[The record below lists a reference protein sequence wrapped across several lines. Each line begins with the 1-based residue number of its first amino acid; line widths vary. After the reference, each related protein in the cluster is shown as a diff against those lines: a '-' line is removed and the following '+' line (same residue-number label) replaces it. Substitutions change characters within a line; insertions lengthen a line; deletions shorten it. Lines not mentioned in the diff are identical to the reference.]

1 MKDIFKF
8 SIEDFGIPENVESGG
23 GIVAA
28 PDYSN
33 TAAVSNIAQSM
44 LNGECVD
51 AIWCGSSRNLII
63 QFKSGCRISVGG
75 NWTAEID
82 TLQDYPQCV
91 RQLQ

>member
-8 SIEDFGIPENVESGG
+8 SVQDFGVPENIESGD

-33 TAAVSNIAQSM
+33 TAAVSSIAQSM
-44 LNGECVD
+44 LNGEYID

-63 QFKSGCRISVGG
+63 QFKSGCRICIGG

-82 TLQDYPQCV
+82 TLQDYLQCV
-91 RQLQ
+91 RQSQ